1 MLSKSLPIRIKIP
14 VRFSDTDAMGHMN
27 NSRFFSFMEEGRV
40 AYVRKLFPTEKPSD
54 SFSFFPFIL
63 ADAQC
68 SFKSPVYTGEEIE
81 VALGV
86 TGFGTKSFT
95 MEYLLTEVKTA
106 RLVATGKS
114 VMVMYD
120 YKSGQSVSVP
130 QEFREAVTRLQG
142 GQQFP

>member
-1 MLSKSLPIRIKIP
+1 MNLKFSFKITVP

-27 NSRFFSFMEEGRV
+27 NARFFSFMEEGRV
-40 AYVRKLFPTEKPSD
+40 AYVRKLFPTENPSD
-54 SFSFFPFIL
+54 SFKFFPFIL

-68 SFKSPVYTGEEIE
+68 SFKSPAYTGEIIE

-86 TGFGTKSFT
+86 VSFGTKSFI
-95 MEYLLTEVKTA
+95 MEYILTETKSK

-120 YKSGQSVSVP
+120 YQKQQSVAVSP
-130 QEFREAVTRLQG
+130 EFRGAVEELEGKTY
-142 GQQFP
+142 

>member
-1 MLSKSLPIRIKIP
+1 MNLKFSFKITVP

-27 NSRFFSFMEEGRV
+27 NARFFSFMEEGRV
-40 AYVRKLFPTEKPSD
+40 AYVRKLFPTENPSD
-54 SFSFFPFIL
+54 SFKFFPFIL

-68 SFKSPVYTGEEIE
+68 SFKSPAYTGEIIE

-86 TGFGTKSFT
+86 VSFGTKSFI
-95 MEYLLTEVKTA
+95 MEYILTETKSK

-120 YKSGQSVSVP
+120 YQTQQSVAVSP
-130 QEFREAVTRLQG
+130 EFRGAVEELEGKTY
-142 GQQFP
+142 